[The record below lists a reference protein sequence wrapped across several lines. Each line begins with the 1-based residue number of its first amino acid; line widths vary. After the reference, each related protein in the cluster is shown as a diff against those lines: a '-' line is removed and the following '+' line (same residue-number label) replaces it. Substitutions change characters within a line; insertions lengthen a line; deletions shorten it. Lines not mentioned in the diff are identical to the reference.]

1 MNKTTSGFT
10 IVELLIVI
18 VVIAILAAITIVAY
32 NGVQNRA
39 NDTAIQTDLAN
50 AAKKFE
56 IYRIDY
62 GSFPQVSTDLINLGV
77 SATKSAYMI
86 SPNLTYNYVPCV
98 TSGGADYTLGAISK
112 SGNRYY
118 VGSKS
123 GGVKQ
128 ATSPN
133 DWTSGY
139 SYFCS
144 DTLTGSGLVSGTG
157 VTGYGSAWRAWVGN

>member
-1 MNKTTSGFT
+1 MKKSARGFT
-10 IVELLIVI
+10 IVELLVVI

-32 NGVQNRA
+32 NGIQNRA

-62 GSFPQVSTDLINLGV
+62 GSFPQTSTDLANLGV
-77 SATKSAYMI
+77 SVTKGAYMI
-86 SPNLTYNYVPCV
+86 SPNLTYNYVPCI

-118 VGSKS
+118 VSSKS

-128 ATSPN
+128 VTSAN

-139 SYFCS
+139 TYFCN
-144 DTLTGSGLVSGTG
+144 DTLSGSGLVSGTG
-157 VTGYGSAWRAWVGN
+157 VTGYGGSWRSWVGN

>member
-1 MNKTTSGFT
+1 MRKTVSGFT

-18 VVIAILAAITIVAY
+18 VVIAILAAVSIVAY

-39 NDTAIQTDLAN
+39 NDTAVQTDLAN
-50 AAKKFE
+50 AAERFE

-62 GSFPQVSTDLINLGV
+62 GSFPQTSTDLANLGV

-98 TSGGADYTLGAISK
+98 TAGGVDYTLGAISK

-128 ATSPN
+128 ATSAS

-139 SYFCS
+139 STICN
-144 DTLTGSGLVSGTG
+144 DTLSGTGIVSGTG
-157 VTGYGSAWRAWVGN
+157 VTGYGGAWRAWVGN